1 MIKTC
6 KICNESKPLIM
17 FAKAKDPYDK
27 VKYLT
32 VCKAC
37 KAYQVKLMRQK
48 QKAEKIDSKY
58 DPLEQSKN
66 AFEDDPRALKEVEYG
81 RVTRNT
87 TSLFS
92 RSILDEFG

>member
-6 KICNESKPLIM
+6 KQCNESKPIIL
-17 FAKAKDPYDK
+17 FAKTKDSYDK

-37 KAYQVKLMRQK
+37 KSKNVKILRQK
-48 QKAEKIDSKY
+48 QEKEKVISKY
-58 DPLEQSKN
+58 DPEEHAKD
-66 AFEDDPRALKEVEYG
+66 AFKDDPRALQEVEYG

>member
-6 KICNESKPLIM
+6 KQCNESKPLIM
-17 FAKAKDPYDK
+17 FAKARDAYDK

-37 KAYQVKLMRQK
+37 KAHQIKLTRQK
-48 QKAEKIDSKY
+48 QKVEKINSKY
-58 DPLEQSKN
+58 DPEEHAKD
-66 AFEDDPRALKEVEYG
+66 AFKDDPRALQEVEYG